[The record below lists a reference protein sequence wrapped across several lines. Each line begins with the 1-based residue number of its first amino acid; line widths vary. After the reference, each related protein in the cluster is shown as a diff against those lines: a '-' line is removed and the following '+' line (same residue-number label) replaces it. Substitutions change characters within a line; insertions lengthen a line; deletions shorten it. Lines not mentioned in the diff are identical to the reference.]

1 MESVP
6 NTFSPSRRAVLG
18 SVTSLGLLALTG
30 ALAGC
35 GRQNE
40 VRLPEAATTALP
52 IPPLADSR
60 VADGVRVFELEAR
73 TGTLDLLPGSP
84 TTSAGFNGP
93 YLGPTLRAGR
103 GEQVRVKVTNSL
115 DETTSVHWHGMHLPP
130 EMDGGPHQP
139 VVAGDTW
146 EPEWLIDQPAATLW
160 YHPHPHGETQR
171 HVNLGLA
178 GMFIVDD
185 ADAPNGLPSEYGVD
199 DVPVIVQDKM
209 VGDEGDFLLDSS
221 GNEVGT
227 LGKTLLVNGVRNAHF
242 EVSTSRIRLRLL
254 NAAPARTF
262 NFAFADSREFALV
275 ASDGGLLSAPVQL
288 TSIRLSPA
296 ERAEIVVD
304 IEPGER
310 VMLRSTGVE
319 LGAVAVPAAFG
330 GDDEFDVLELRAGG
344 DLAPSSSVPETLAEI
359 ERLREEDAVGLR
371 EFRFADR
378 KINSKDMD
386 MGRVDEI
393 VRVGTTE
400 IWEVRNTNPYPHNFH
415 VHDVQFQ
422 MLAIDGEEP
431 PPELGGWK
439 DTIYLEPRRVYRII
453 LRFEDY
459 TSASVPYMYH
469 CHLLLHEDEGM
480 MGQFVVLEKGE
491 AAPLRISMDHDH

>member
-6 NTFSPSRRAVLG
+6 NTFSPSRRTVLG
-18 SVTSLGLLALTG
+18 GVTSLALLALTG

-35 GRQNE
+35 RRQNE
-40 VRLPEAATTALP
+40 VRLPEARTTALP

-60 VADGVRVFELEAR
+60 VAGGVRVFELEAR

-93 YLGPTLRAGR
+93 YLGPTLRAER

-139 VVAGDTW
+139 VAAGATW
-146 EPEWLIDQPAATLW
+146 EPEWLIDQPASTLW

-178 GMFIVDD
+178 GMFIIDD
-185 ADAPNGLPSEYGVD
+185 ADAPDGLPSEYGVD

-227 LGKTLLVNGVRNAHF
+227 LGKALLVNGARNAHL
-242 EVSTSRIRLRLL
+242 EVTTSRIRLRLL

-262 NFAFADSREFALV
+262 NFTFADHREFALV
-275 ASDGGLLSAPVQL
+275 ASDGGLLAAPVPL

-296 ERAEIVVD
+296 ERGEIVVD
-304 IEPGER
+304 VEPDER
-310 VMLRSTGVE
+310 VMLRSAGVE
-319 LGAVAVPAAFG
+319 LGAVAGPAAFG

-344 DLAPSSSVPETLAEI
+344 DLTPSSSVPETLAEV

-378 KINSKDMD
+378 MINSRDMD

-393 VRVGTTE
+393 VRVDTTE
-400 IWEVRNTNPYPHNFH
+400 VWEVRNTNPYPHNFH

-422 MLAIDGEEP
+422 VLAIDGQEP

-453 LRFEDY
+453 LRFADY

-491 AAPLRISMDHDH
+491 AAPLRITMDHDH

>member
-1 MESVP
+1 METVSD
-6 NTFSPSRRAVLG
+6 FRHPSRRAVLG
-18 SVTSLGLLALTG
+18 GFTSLGLLALTG
-30 ALAGC
+30 TLAGC

-40 VRLPEAATTALP
+40 IQLAAAPATSLP

-60 VADGVRVFELEAR
+60 VEEGVRVFELEAR
-73 TGTLDLLPGSP
+73 TGTLDLLPGFP

-103 GEQVRVKVTNSL
+103 GERVRMRVTNSL
-115 DETTSVHWHGMHLPP
+115 DEVTSVHWHGMHLPP

-139 VVAGDTW
+139 VAAGETW

-178 GMFIVDD
+178 GLFIVDD
-185 ADAPNGLPSEYGVD
+185 ADIPAELPSEYGVD

-209 VGDEGDFLLDSS
+209 VGDEGGFLLDGS

-227 LGKTLLVNGVRNAHF
+227 LGKTLLVNGARNAHLD
-242 EVSTSRIRLRLL
+242 VATRRIRLRLL
-254 NAAPARTF
+254 NASPARTY
-262 NFAFADSREFALV
+262 NFTFADSREFALI
-275 ASDGGLLSAPVQL
+275 ASDGGLLASPVPL
-288 TSIRLSPA
+288 ASIRLSPA
-296 ERAEIVVD
+296 ERAEILVD
-304 IEPGER
+304 VEPGER
-310 VMLRSTGVE
+310 VMLRSAGVV
-319 LGAVAVPAAFG
+319 LGAVAAPAAFG
-330 GDDEFDVLELRAGG
+330 GEDEFDVLELRASGE
-344 DLAPSSSVPETLAEI
+344 LAPSSSVPERLASI
-359 ERLREEDAVGLR
+359 ERLREDDAVGLR
-371 EFRFADR
+371 EFRLADR

-400 IWEVRNTNPYPHNFH
+400 VWEVRNTNPYPHNFH

-422 MLAIDGEEP
+422 VLAIDGGAP

-459 TSASVPYMYH
+459 TSSSVPYMYH

-491 AAPLRISMDHDH
+491 AAPLRISMDHSH